1 LLGLE
6 SRPLTQSLPD
16 QGSSLDPIIWRQP
29 GKPRWNW
36 FGALRLPAA
45 TGRGRSPSGD
55 VLSFNSADLVEPPR
69 RARNAGPR
77 SAAASANTAAPQ
89 TGVLAQVNAPNNWPR
104 VSFLDSRTTRTA
116 PPRGAKTTSLRSA
129 CREQSPLLGSAG
141 LASLGCGAAA
151 SAGRFGRHR
160 CNRPYAS
167 TRSARANCCKI
178 SLSLTSLA
186 ASLHSRRHPLT
197 TACAI
202 LSGTGSGGLRTESV
216 VGFDVR
222 KFGFSVCGCV

>member
-1 LLGLE
+1 
-6 SRPLTQSLPD
+6 
-16 QGSSLDPIIWRQP
+16 
-29 GKPRWNW
+29 
-36 FGALRLPAA
+36 LRLPAA
-45 TGRGRSPSGD
+45 TGRGRSTSGD
-55 VLSFNSADLVEPPR
+55 VLSFNSAVLVGPPR

-77 SAAASANTAAPQ
+77 SAASREGSAGRGRWEDQATRGAVSRRRRQHRSPQ
-89 TGVLAQVNAPNNWPR
+89 TGVLAQANAPNNWPR

-129 CREQSPLLGSAG
+129 CPEQSPLLGWTG

-216 VGFDVR
+216 VALTYANSV
-222 KFGFSVCGCV
+222 SVCAGVFDIHTAN